1 MPTLSINDEDRNIIV
16 RAIEAARHQPRL
28 IDGTWWMWD
37 FDQGKYIDS
46 KGVASFEE
54 SGVLNESLSDMQA
67 RIETLESF
75 MNAAPDR
82 FLRKDIEDIAHK
94 MTTFEQGLHS
104 DIVRSRN
111 FSSGLAGSGFRIMH
125 DETGSH
131 LEVDYATFRKKAY
144 FYELV
149 IQQISHQ
156 GGIMFFTPAR
166 MECSEVQIT
175 ADGFKCFFDTKSGTV
190 SNDFVVGDQ
199 ARCQRFDLGLT
210 TAKYYWRLVTEVG
223 KDYIVLSLADADAGS
238 DQPQAGD
245 LIVQL
250 GNRTDPAR
258 QAAKVTTVIGHEA
271 PRDEYYEGIDSY
283 DLTGKL
289 ITVVGV
295 RDGKVGI
302 FTDYGA
308 FSGAVT
314 IGANSTGLEN
324 LAEWADKQSQI
335 NQAHERASEAAI
347 MAQDAIDATKKLAET
362 LAGIDNDSIFEVSE
376 KFSLRTEWEKI
387 NGRASLVE
395 SGSSGSYMATLD
407 MIDRLGYNQGE
418 KIIISYGDF
427 VLTYNGVKIVYNQSG
442 IDAFR
447 LAYETLK
454 EYFVSVRLYENKPTE
469 GFDRQ
474 EASRLLTDYYDAQTA
489 LLALAQKYHALTASS
504 EAVENF
510 VNTTYKE
517 TITRLQESIDK
528 KSETFRQDADP
539 SADWTDQETRA
550 LHEGD
555 IWWNTSD
562 QTINGVPAGTTA
574 IYTKSGDA
582 FVWDL
587 QPVPKEVF
595 DYADGKA
602 AIHVVKP
609 SSYHANDLWILENDT
624 VMEGFKA
631 GTMLV
636 ASTTSDTFDAAHWTK
651 RDHYT
656 DDTRANEA
664 YALADEAKSAAA
676 TAQQSAAAANQQAA
690 SASKAA
696 EEAANDAADAQ
707 STADQAQDAADA
719 AGKAAEAAA
728 KNAKEANDA
737 LADIASDSKL
747 TPSEKIQTNKTLQE
761 ITAEYQPNMD
771 LAGIYSVDSIA
782 YKANYEALI
791 AYLTPLLNDIT
802 TTDNIDS
809 DTFADKFEGYYIAR
823 TALLN
828 AISAAAKNMADKAQA
843 DAEKAQEDAAAAAAA
858 AAAAHAYAE
867 QVAAVAN
874 ETKALAEALQS
885 SKVGTTEYNK
895 KVAELQELADAAA
908 DLASS
913 AQSTA
918 DQAQAAA
925 DAAAT
930 AAATAANTAAA
941 AAKTLSDWSADNVIS
956 PIEKNGVRDELTFVT
971 ADKDDIDN
979 QKALYLINDEAE
991 LYRAYKAAFE
1001 AYKADLGAILATSHA
1016 VNVPEGMSAHQ
1027 AAFYAARTNI
1037 LNAIAAAAKDVADE
1051 AQDAADAA
1059 GEAAEAAKNLA
1070 DEAYKYADKLQVLI
1084 NHLNDDTILDIS
1096 EKFSLRTE
1104 WEKINGTASLVES
1117 GSSGSYMTALKT
1129 LETLGYNQGED
1140 VVITYN
1146 GIVVT
1151 YNGARIIYNMTGTEA
1166 FRLAYEA
1173 LKEYFVRIRLYENEP
1188 TEGFDR
1194 QEAAR
1199 ILSGYYDSRSALLD
1213 LAQKYHA
1220 LTASSEA
1227 VENFVNTTYR
1237 ETIERLQASIDK
1249 KSETFRQAADPSVDW
1264 KDQETRALHEGDI
1277 WWNTSDQT
1285 INGVPAGTTAIYTK
1299 SGDSFVWDLQPV
1311 PKEVFDYADGKA
1323 AIHVVKPSSYHA
1335 KDLWIL
1341 ENDTVMTGHKAGT
1354 MLVASTAS
1362 DVFNAAHWSKKD
1374 RYTDDTRADAAAA
1387 AAAAAAELAASAQE
1401 AARKAQASA
1410 DEAQDKADAAAK
1422 TLSDWSA
1429 DNIISP
1435 VEKAGV
1441 RDELSFITADKT
1453 DIDNQR
1459 SRYGISANSAEC
1471 KAYEATYNSY
1481 KADLNTIL
1489 NTSGSVTVP
1498 EGMPGHQTAFYTAR
1512 TAILNAIAA
1521 AAKAVADEAQSA
1533 ADEAAAAADA
1543 AQKRADEAYAYAEG
1557 LKELLDKIN
1566 DDSVLDEIEKVS
1578 IRTQWE
1584 MISGAAS
1591 LAVPGK
1597 NGSYQTALD
1606 LAEALGGQLGIPM
1619 IITYNGMKI
1628 TYNGNVITYNISGL
1642 DQLKAAYEELKT
1654 YLSSVRLYSDEPTE
1668 GFDREMFAAMITAYY
1683 AAEKF
1688 FLATAQA
1695 AYTNDQVEDVSS
1707 ALAENLATSV
1717 GYDSFSAMEEAAK
1730 AGKTITVGGYI
1741 NTALIKAKAILA
1753 DHIAAGAIT
1762 AEKIAAG
1769 AITAEKI
1776 AAGAITAE
1784 KIAAEA
1790 ITADKIKS
1798 KSLTADQIDLINLF
1812 AQFIQAKN
1820 MVLQEGC
1827 KIANVIIT
1835 EKGLRIDTSAG
1846 GSVYIDEESGI
1857 STSAEMTFAAGKQ
1870 ATMASM
1876 GGCAG
1881 TAMSALAGKAAVG
1894 HCLTYNDRAI
1904 GLEVGADAQGAA
1916 IFCQL
1921 GMYAGF
1927 RANLRNLGSP
1937 AYTEQLNELDNNIII
1952 TSGSIVLPYNNLIN
1966 WDKVPFGH
1974 PIRIIHTSSTK
1985 LTIDS
1990 DIAIRSYN
1998 STSSVYSITSTSAE
2012 IIELLYNGT
2021 YWIRL

>member
-28 IDGTWWMWD
+28 IDGTWWLWD

-46 KGVASFEE
+46 RGVASFEE
-54 SGVLNESLSDMQA
+54 SGVLNESLSDMQE
-67 RIETLESF
+67 RIGTLESF
-75 MNAAPDR
+75 MKAAPDR

-104 DIVRSRN
+104 DLVRSRN
-111 FSSGLAGSGFRIMH
+111 FSSGLAGAGFRILH

-250 GNRTDPAR
+250 GNRNDPAR

-314 IGANSTGLEN
+314 IGANSAGLEN

-335 NQAHERASEAAI
+335 NQAHQQASEAAL
-347 MAQDAIDATKKLAET
+347 MAQDAIDATKKLAEA

-387 NGRASLVE
+387 NGRASLTE

-427 VLTYNGVKIVYNQSG
+427 VLTYNGVKIVYNQNG
-442 IDAFR
+442 IEAFR
-447 LAYETLK
+447 LAYEALK

-469 GFDRQ
+469 RFDRQ
-474 EASRLLTDYYDAQTA
+474 EASRLLTEYYDAQTA
-489 LLALAQKYHALTASS
+489 LLTLAQKYHALTASS

-510 VNTTYKE
+510 VNTTYKD
-517 TITRLQESIDK
+517 TIERLQSSIDK
-528 KSETFRQDADP
+528 KSETFRQAADP
-539 SADWTDQETRA
+539 SADWKDQETRA

-555 IWWNTSD
+555 IWWNTSG

-574 IYTKSGDA
+574 IYTKSGDS

-636 ASTTSDTFDAAHWTK
+636 TSTTSDTFDAAHWSK
-651 RDHYT
+651 KDRYT

-664 YALADEAKSAAA
+664 YELADEAKSAAA
-676 TAQQSAAAANQQAA
+676 TAQQSAEAANKQAA

-696 EEAANDAADAQ
+696 EEAANDAADAKK
-707 STADQAQDAADA
+707 TADDAQDAADA

-771 LAGIYSVDSIA
+771 LAEIYSVDSIA

-802 TTDNIDS
+802 TTDDIDGK
-809 DTFADKFEGYYIAR
+809 TFADKFEGYYIAR

-828 AISAAAKNMADKAQA
+828 AVSAAAKNMADKAQT
-843 DAEKAQEDAAAAAAA
+843 DAEKAQKDAAAAAAA

-867 QVAAVAN
+867 QVAVVAN
-874 ETKALAEALQS
+874 ETKALAEALQN

-895 KVAELQELADAAA
+895 KVAELQDLANAAA

-913 AQSTA
+913 AQKTA
-918 DQAQAAA
+918 DDAQEAA
-925 DAAAT
+925 DAAAD

-941 AAKTLSDWSADNVIS
+941 AAKTLSDWSSDDIIS
-956 PIEKNGVRDELTFVT
+956 PLEKNAVRDELAFIT
-971 ADKDDIDN
+971 ADKADIDN
-979 QKALYLINDEAE
+979 KKALYAIPDEAK
-991 LYRAYKAAFE
+991 LYQIYEVSFDAYYIDLHSVLVTNE
-1001 AYKADLGAILATSHA
+1001 A
-1016 VNVPEGMSAHQ
+1016 VPVPETMADSQ
-1027 AAFYAARTNI
+1027 EQFYSARTDI

-1084 NHLNDDTILDIS
+1084 NHLNDDTILDTS

-1104 WEKINGTASLVES
+1104 WEKINGTASLVGS

-1146 GIVVT
+1146 GLVVT
-1151 YNGARIIYNMTGTEA
+1151 YNGARIIYNTTGTEA

-1173 LKEYFVRIRLYENEP
+1173 LKEYFVRIRLYENAP

-1227 VENFVNTTYR
+1227 VENFVNTTYK

-1249 KSETFRQAADPSVDW
+1249 KSETFRQAADPSADW
-1264 KDQETRALHEGDI
+1264 TDQETRALHEGDI
-1277 WWNTSDQT
+1277 WWNTSDHT

-1374 RYTDDTRADAAAA
+1374 RYTDDTRADEAAA
-1387 AAAAAAELAASAQE
+1387 AAAAAAELAASAKE

-1410 DEAQDKADAAAK
+1410 DEAQGKADAAAQ

-1441 RDELSFITADKT
+1441 RDELSFITADMT
-1453 DIDNQR
+1453 DITNQR
-1459 SRYGISANSAEC
+1459 SRYGISANSAEY

-1498 EGMPGHQTAFYTAR
+1498 EGMSAHQTAFYNAR
-1512 TAILNAIAA
+1512 TNILNAIAA
-1521 AAKAVADEAQSA
+1521 AAKAVADKAQSA
-1533 ADEAAAAADA
+1533 ADEAQEAADA
-1543 AQKRADEAYAYAEG
+1543 AQKRADEAYAFAEG

-1566 DDSVLDEIEKVS
+1566 DDTVLDETEKASV
-1578 IRTQWE
+1578 RTQWE

-1597 NGSYQTALD
+1597 DGSYQTALD
-1606 LAEALGGQLGIPM
+1606 LADALGGQLGIPM

-1628 TYNGNVITYNISGL
+1628 TYNGSAITYNISGL
-1642 DQLKAAYEELKT
+1642 DQMKAAYEELKT
-1654 YLSSVRLYSDEPTE
+1654 YLASVRLYSDEPTE
-1668 GFDREMFAAMITAYY
+1668 GFDRERFASLITSYY

-1695 AYTNDQVEDVSS
+1695 AYANDKIEDVSS
-1707 ALAENLATSV
+1707 ALADSLATSA
-1717 GYDSFSAMEEAAK
+1717 GYGSFSDMEEAAK

-1753 DHIAAGAIT
+1753 DHLAAGSVT

-1784 KIAAEA
+1784 KLAASSVTADKIKAGA
-1790 ITADKIKS
+1790 ITADKLAAQSVTADKIKADE
-1798 KSLTADQIDLINLF
+1798 LTA
-1812 AQFIQAKN
+1812 A
-1820 MVLQEGC
+1820 
-1827 KIANVIIT
+1827 
-1835 EKGLRIDTSAG
+1835 RIYAAG
-1846 GSVYIDEESGI
+1846 GKTV
-1857 STSAEMTFAAGKQ
+1857 
-1870 ATMASM
+1870 
-1876 GGCAG
+1876 
-1881 TAMSALAGKAAVG
+1881 
-1894 HCLTYNDRAI
+1894 
-1904 GLEVGADAQGAA
+1904 VGADGILHSEGGVFKGKLQIPFEYGGSGATL
-1916 IFCQL
+1916 Q
-1921 GMYAGF
+1921 
-1927 RANLRNLGSP
+1927 ANGN
-1937 AYTEQLNELDNNIII
+1937 T
-1952 TSGSIVLPYNNLIN
+1952 SIVLSGTLYLPSNSNFNGFILEIFANHPMTRTDLAYPPTISGTIFCMNRYQSYTNPFDITTVKWFNASSIVLNYGGYMKLICCN
-1966 WDKVPFGH
+1966 AKWILVD
-1974 PIRIIHTSSTK
+1974 II
-1985 LTIDS
+1985 
-1990 DIAIRSYN
+1990 A
-1998 STSSVYSITSTSAE
+1998 YSPT
-2012 IIELLYNGT
+2012 YNGS
-2021 YWIRL
+2021 YEDVAIFNL

>member
-1 MPTLSINDEDRNIIV
+1 
-16 RAIEAARHQPRL
+16 
-28 IDGTWWMWD
+28 MWD

-46 KGVASFEE
+46 RGVASFEE
-54 SGVLNESLSDMQA
+54 SGVLNEALSDMQA
-67 RIETLESF
+67 RIKTLESF
-75 MNAAPDR
+75 AKDAPYR
-82 FLRKDIEDIAHK
+82 FLRKDIEDTSEK
-94 MTTFEQGLHS
+94 LTTFDKGLYTNLL
-104 DIVRSRN
+104 RSKN
-111 FSSGLAGSGFRIMH
+111 FSSGLAGSGFRLLH

-144 FYELV
+144 FFELV

-223 KDYIVLSLADADAGS
+223 QDYIVLSLSDADAGS

-250 GNRTDPAR
+250 GNRDDFTR
-258 QAAKVTTVIGHEA
+258 QAAKITTVIGHEA

-314 IGANSTGLEN
+314 IGANSAGLEN

-335 NQAHERASEAAI
+335 NQAHQSASEAAQ

-387 NGRASLVE
+387 NGLASLVE
-395 SGSSGSYMATLD
+395 SGSSGSYMATLN
-407 MIDRLGYNQGE
+407 MIESLGYNQGE
-418 KIIISYGDF
+418 QILITYGDF
-427 VLTYNGVKIVYNQSG
+427 VLTYNGVKIIYNHTA
-442 IDAFR
+442 IEAFR
-447 LAYETLK
+447 LAYEALK

-474 EASRLLTDYYDAQTA
+474 EAAGLLTGYYDAQTQ
-489 LLALAQKYHALTASS
+489 LLTLAQKYHALTASS

-510 VNTTYKE
+510 VNTTYRE
-517 TITRLQESIDK
+517 TIERLQNSIDQ
-528 KSETFRQDADP
+528 KSETFRQAADP
-539 SADWTDQETRA
+539 SADWQDPETRA

-562 QTINGVPAGTTA
+562 QTINGVPAGATA
-574 IYTKSGDA
+574 IYTQSGGS

-609 SSYHANDLWILENDT
+609 TSYHAKDLWILENDD
-624 VMEGFKA
+624 VMEGFKG
-631 GTMLV
+631 GTMMI
-636 ASTTSDTFDAAHWTK
+636 ASTTSDTFDASHWSK
-651 RDHYT
+651 RDRYT

-676 TAQQSAAAANQQAA
+676 TAQQSADAANELAA
-690 SASKAA
+690 SASSAA
-696 EEAANDAADAQ
+696 EDAAEDARKAQ
-707 STADQAQDAADA
+707 ETANLATDAAAAADA
-719 AGKAAEAAA
+719 AAKAAADDAQ
-728 KNAKEANDA
+728 KANDA

-771 LAGIYSVDSIA
+771 LAGIYSVNSIT

-802 TTDNIDS
+802 TTANIDS

-843 DAEKAQEDAAAAAAA
+843 DAEKAQEDAAAAAEA

-895 KVAELQELADAAA
+895 KVAELQELAADAAA
-908 DLASS
+908 LASS
-913 AQSTA
+913 AQATA
-918 DQAQAAA
+918 DSAQ
-925 DAAAT
+925 
-930 AAATAANTAAA
+930 TAANNAQTTADNAAA
-941 AAKTLSDWSADNVIS
+941 AAESAAKTLSDWSADNVIS
-956 PIEKNGVRDELTFVT
+956 PIEKNGVRDELAFVT
-971 ADKDDIDN
+971 ADKADIDN
-979 QKALYLINDEAE
+979 QKALYLINDEDE
-991 LYRAYKAAFE
+991 LYRAYKTAFE
-1001 AYKADLGAILATSHA
+1001 AYKADLDAILATSHA

-1037 LNAIAAAAKDVADE
+1037 LNAIAEAAKIMADN
-1051 AQDAADAA
+1051 AQDAADTAN
-1059 GEAAEAAKNLA
+1059 EAADAAKNLA

-1104 WEKINGTASLVES
+1104 WEKINGLASLTES
-1117 GSSGSYMTALKT
+1117 GSSGSYMTALNT

-1140 VVITYN
+1140 VAITYNGLVITYN
-1146 GIVVT
+1146 GVK
-1151 YNGARIIYNMTGTEA
+1151 IIYNHTAIEA

-1173 LKEYFVRIRLYENEP
+1173 LKEYFVRIRLYENKP

-1199 ILSGYYDSRSALLD
+1199 TLSGYYDSRSALLD

-1237 ETIERLQASIDK
+1237 ETIERLQNSIDQ
-1249 KSETFRQAADPSVDW
+1249 KSETFRQAADPSADW
-1264 KDQETRALHEGDI
+1264 QDPETRALHEGDI

-1285 INGVPAGTTAIYTK
+1285 VNGVPAGATAIYTK
-1299 SGDSFVWDLQPV
+1299 SGDSFIWDLQPV

-1323 AIHVVKPSSYHA
+1323 AIHVVKPTSYHA

-1341 ENDTVMTGHKAGT
+1341 ENDDVMEGFKGGT
-1354 MLVASTAS
+1354 ILVASTAS
-1362 DVFNAAHWSKKD
+1362 NVFNAAHWSKKD
-1374 RYTDDTRADAAAA
+1374 RYTDDTRADEAAA
-1387 AAAAAAELAASAQE
+1387 AAAAAAELASSAKE

-1410 DEAQDKADAAAK
+1410 DEAQAAADAAAK

-1459 SRYGISANSAEC
+1459 SRYGIAATNAGY
-1471 KAYEATYNSY
+1471 KAYETAYNSY

-1498 EGMPGHQTAFYTAR
+1498 EGMSARQTAFYTAR
-1512 TAILNAIAA
+1512 TNILNAIAA
-1521 AAKAVADEAQSA
+1521 AAKDVADKAQSA
-1533 ADEAAAAADA
+1533 ADEAQEAAAA
-1543 AQKRADEAYAYAEG
+1543 AQERADEAYAFAEG

-1566 DDSVLDEIEKVS
+1566 DDTVLDETEKASV
-1578 IRTQWE
+1578 RTQWE

-1597 NGSYQTALD
+1597 DGSYQTALD
-1606 LAEALGGQLGIPM
+1606 LADALGVQLGIPM

-1628 TYNGNVITYNISGL
+1628 TYNGNAITYSISGL
-1642 DQLKAAYEELKT
+1642 DQMKAAYEELKT
-1654 YLSSVRLYSDEPTE
+1654 YLASVRLYSDEPTE
-1668 GFDREMFAAMITAYY
+1668 GFDRERFASLITSYY

-1695 AYTNDQVEDVSS
+1695 AYANDKIEDVSS
-1707 ALAENLATSV
+1707 ALADSLATSA
-1717 GYDSFSAMEEAAK
+1717 GYGSFSEMEEAAK

-1753 DHIAAGAIT
+1753 DHLAAGSVT

-1784 KIAAEA
+1784 KLAASSV
-1790 ITADKIKS
+1790 TADKIKS
-1798 KSLTADQIDLINLF
+1798 GAITADKLAAQSVTADKIKADELTA
-1812 AQFIQAKN
+1812 A
-1820 MVLQEGC
+1820 
-1827 KIANVIIT
+1827 
-1835 EKGLRIDTSAG
+1835 RIYAAG
-1846 GSVYIDEESGI
+1846 GKTV
-1857 STSAEMTFAAGKQ
+1857 
-1870 ATMASM
+1870 
-1876 GGCAG
+1876 
-1881 TAMSALAGKAAVG
+1881 
-1894 HCLTYNDRAI
+1894 
-1904 GLEVGADAQGAA
+1904 VGADGILHSEGGVFKGKLQIPFEYGGGGTLQADG
-1916 IFCQL
+1916 
-1921 GMYAGF
+1921 
-1927 RANLRNLGSP
+1927 N
-1937 AYTEQLNELDNNIII
+1937 T
-1952 TSGSIVLPYNNLIN
+1952 SIVLNGTLTLPSNSNFNGFILEIFANHPMTKSDLANLPTITGSIFCMN
-1966 WDKVPFGH
+1966 RYQTYTNPFDVTTVKWFQATS
-1974 PIRIIHTSSTK
+1974 IILNYGGYMK
-1985 LTIDS
+1985 LICCNAKWILL
-1990 DIAIRSYN
+1990 DIIA
-1998 STSSVYSITSTSAE
+1998 YSPT
-2012 IIELLYNGT
+2012 YNGSYSDT
-2021 YWIRL
+2021 AIFNLNN